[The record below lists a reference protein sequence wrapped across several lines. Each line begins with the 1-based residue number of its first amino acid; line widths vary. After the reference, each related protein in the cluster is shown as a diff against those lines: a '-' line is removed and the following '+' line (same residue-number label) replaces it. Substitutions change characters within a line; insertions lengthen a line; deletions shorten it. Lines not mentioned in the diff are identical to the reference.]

1 MRVIIQ
7 RVSRASISFAQNPE
21 KIVCSIGKGYVILV
35 GIHTRDTECDIAE
48 LVPKILN
55 IKLFSD
61 ASGNHTGLEEKS
73 NQKSRWKRS
82 IIDEEGEIVLA
93 SQFTLYAIAGKK
105 GRAPDFHNAM
115 NADDAKILFE
125 KFAHEC
131 KKAYG
136 ADKIFTGVFQEHTL
150 ISLTNDG
157 PVTITIE
164 STSYL
169 KEAGALLK

>member
-93 SQFTLYAIAGKK
+93 SQFTLYAIAGKSK
-105 GRAPDFHNAM
+105 LNTFLMRRKRRPSSGFSQC
-115 NADDAKILFE
+115 
-125 KFAHEC
+125 HEC
-131 KKAYG
+131 R
-136 ADKIFTGVFQEHTL
+136 
-150 ISLTNDG
+150 
-157 PVTITIE
+157 
-164 STSYL
+164 
-169 KEAGALLK
+169 